1 MHRQHGT
8 ELILYV
14 HEETSTLYISS
25 FTDENINEELSLNDF
40 LKTVEPLIKLVL
52 EILDKNR
59 RKHDT
64 CTQYVYGTV
73 HAMTGKLVHKQFCRF
88 TMKPF
93 CKYQI

>member
-14 HEETSTLYISS
+14 HKETSTPYISS

-52 EILDKNR
+52 EILDKNK

-64 CTQYVYGTV
+64 CTQYVCGTV
-73 HAMTGKLVHKQFCRF
+73 HAMTGNWF
-88 TMKPF
+88 TNNFADLP
-93 CKYQI
+93 

>member
-52 EILDKNR
+52 ETLDKNR
-59 RKHDT
+59 LKL
-64 CTQYVYGTV
+64 CT
-73 HAMTGKLVHKQFCRF
+73 
-88 TMKPF
+88 
-93 CKYQI
+93 